1 MCTCSA
7 EEILPNEYV
16 KRHLE
21 ALIKAIRHELESI
34 DSLGVLH
41 YQSTLRMEIMRAHA
55 QYYLDLKNRIEGA
68 LNQDTYIKTEAERD
82 RLNAEYRKEQS

>member
-7 EEILPNEYV
+7 EEIFPHEYV

-21 ALIKAIRHELESI
+21 AHIKAIRQELESI
-34 DSLGVLH
+34 GSLGVLH
-41 YQSTLRMEIMRAHA
+41 HQSTLRMETIRAHA

-68 LNQDTYIKTEAERD
+68 LNQDTYIKTESEV
-82 RLNAEYRKEQS
+82 